1 VRKSSEKESSLY
13 EDTYIEL
20 EIELPEDLFQDL
32 ETLSKERGVDISTL
46 VVALLEERFNDT

>member
-1 VRKSSEKESSLY
+1 MY